1 MTIDMGA
8 QTGMRAL
15 GGVQSRSFKL
25 GGQETMSDV
34 DLSKLTGEGQ
44 EPEEFPSGWNQVKDR
59 VACRGCIAP
68 GRGRGPEE
76 RNLRKASEKKQR
88 ELTC

>member
-1 MTIDMGA
+1 
-8 QTGMRAL
+8 MRAL
-15 GGVQSRSFKL
+15 GGVQSRSFKP

-68 GRGRGPEE
+68 GRGRGTEE
-76 RNLRKASEKKQR
+76 SNLRKASEKKQR